1 MNRLLSAF
9 FITGAILLLIGAAV
23 YITHWVY
30 APYVYTVG
38 ATLVALAQ
46 VNTPYKG
53 TNRNIRRLRRQQLFG
68 AFLLVITGGFMI
80 LTEDNEWILCLSV
93 AALLQVYT
101 AFRIPQEEKKE
112 KEG

>member
-1 MNRLLSAF
+1 MNRLLSVF
-9 FITGAILLLIGAAV
+9 FITGAILLLLGAVV
-23 YITHWVY
+23 YVTHWTY
-30 APYVYTVG
+30 APYIYTVG

-68 AFLLVITGGFMI
+68 AFLLVVSGGFMM
-80 LTEDNEWILCLSV
+80 LTDKNEWILCLSV
-93 AALLQVYT
+93 AALLQLHT